1 MRPHQLFLAC
11 LCAPVPVCTRGLPT
25 SSADSTVVNW
35 LMHSVLL
42 GTSRYEALEL
52 SGDFHKGAAAV
63 YEGLAHLKGTPP
75 DKSAADMAAELAETA
90 SKKLQIKRACASPK
104 KDLDF

>member
-1 MRPHQLFLAC
+1 MHQGLVHFICRLQCHEMSGVTLSCWA
-11 LCAPVPVCTRGLPT
+11 LC
-25 SSADSTVVNW
+25 
-35 LMHSVLL
+35 
-42 GTSRYEALEL
+42 RYEALEL

-104 KDLDF
+104 QDLDF

>member
-1 MRPHQLFLAC
+1 M
-11 LCAPVPVCTRGLPT
+11 
-25 SSADSTVVNW
+25 SADSIVVNW

-104 KDLDF
+104 KDIDF

>member
-1 MRPHQLFLAC
+1 
-11 LCAPVPVCTRGLPT
+11 
-25 SSADSTVVNW
+25 
-35 LMHSVLL
+35 MHSVLL